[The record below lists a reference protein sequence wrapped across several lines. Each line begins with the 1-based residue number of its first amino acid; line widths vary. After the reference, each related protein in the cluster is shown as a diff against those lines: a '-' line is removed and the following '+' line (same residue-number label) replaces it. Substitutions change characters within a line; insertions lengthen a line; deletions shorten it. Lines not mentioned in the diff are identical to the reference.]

1 MVSWTREGSRNESLG
16 QLGDQGLAL
25 DYCSACPDVELLADV

>member
-1 MVSWTREGSRNESLG
+1 MVSWTREGSRNESSG
-16 QLGDQGLAL
+16 QLWDQGLAL